1 MRTAVITTAI
11 APIGLLAMAAVRILN
26 AVAIAVTAVGII
38 MNTVIR
44 PAAAAVML
52 IIAALITFAAV
63 DPLLNHV
70 IISVIFFAIS
80 VRSFKNGAN
89 ALAALMTST
98 RAENASF
105 ISLTA
110 SPNFTPASTSSL
122 LNPRPRSWARVRR
135 SSMLPDS

>member
-89 ALAALMTST
+89 ALCA

-105 ISLTA
+105 ISLTV

-122 LNPRPRSWARVRR
+122 LNTRPRSWARVRR